1 MGANQSFNFGNFGD
15 YDSGYTDAYQF
26 DPEKQKAFS
35 GMWSKLGKENESS
48 SFDWDRAGKAVG
60 KSLSYLDQT
69 RKKAERDDFMS
80 QVPRALGRGTGGFS
94 GQVLDNLGVVYP
106 PQQAPI
112 YIPGTQSGGGGGGL
126 FGAAGG
132 LAGSLGTAAG
142 IFGPL
147 GAPIGAG
154 IGGMIDRFV

>member
-1 MGANQSFNFGNFGD
+1 MFNFGDDIG
-15 YDSGYTDAYQF
+15 YSSGFQF
-26 DPEKQKAFS
+26 DPEKHKAFS
-35 GMWSKLGKENESS
+35 GMWSKFGKENESS
-48 SFDWDRAGKAVG
+48 SVDWDNRRKARDT
-60 KSLSYLDQT
+60 SLSYLGQT

-80 QVPRALGRGTGGFS
+80 QVPRALGRGTEGYG
-94 GQVLDNLGVVYP
+94 GQVLDNFGVVYP

-112 YIPGTQSGGGGGGL
+112 YIPATQSGGGGGGL
-126 FGAAGG
+126 FGSAGG

-154 IGGMIDRFV
+154 IGGIIDRFV